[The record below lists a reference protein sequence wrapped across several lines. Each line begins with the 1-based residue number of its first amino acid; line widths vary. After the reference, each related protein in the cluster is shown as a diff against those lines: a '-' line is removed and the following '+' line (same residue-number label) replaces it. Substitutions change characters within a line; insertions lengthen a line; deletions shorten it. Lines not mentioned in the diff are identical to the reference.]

1 LISRSLLQFELALF
15 GTQYVYAVAMS
26 SVFSGLLYN
35 AWSCRRVNAATET
48 IFNNTQINTTMNSA
62 MAIHPN
68 DSVLSVDFDPPPL
81 PNKDFQY
88 HWPAKETAAKER
100 RDHVEVEMEQ
110 LEDDAM
116 PGGGLERRDSDS
128 MVDAAHAA
136 QKRRPSA
143 DFDLHQ

>member
-1 LISRSLLQFELALF
+1 
-15 GTQYVYAVAMS
+15 MS

-35 AWSCRRVNAATET
+35 AWSSRRVNAATDT
-48 IFNNTQINTTMNSA
+48 IFNSTQINTTMNST

-68 DSVLSVDFDPPPL
+68 DSVLSVDYEPPPL
-81 PNKDFQY
+81 PSKDFRYQ
-88 HWPAKETAAKER
+88 WPAKETAETAQVKER

-110 LEDDAM
+110 LEDDAI

-136 QKRRPSA
+136 QRRRPSF